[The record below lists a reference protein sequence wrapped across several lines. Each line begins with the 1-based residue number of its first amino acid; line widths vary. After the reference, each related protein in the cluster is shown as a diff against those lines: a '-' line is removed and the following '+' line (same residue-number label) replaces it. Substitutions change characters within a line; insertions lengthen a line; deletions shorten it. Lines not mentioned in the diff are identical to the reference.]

1 MLTRAFLVLLA
12 LLTGLSTAQAA
23 GGAQLVSALSSVQA
37 GAGDNAC
44 ESQRAEQGIHP
55 GRPEQG
61 FAHAPEMRQLR
72 RVADPLP
79 DTPVTRA
86 DQLLE

>member
-23 GGAQLVSALSSVQA
+23 GGAHLVSALSSVQA

-55 GRPEQG
+55 GRPEQV
-61 FAHAPEMRQLR
+61 FVHVREVRQLR
-72 RVADPLP
+72 REAGPFP
-79 DTPVTRA
+79 GTPVTRA